1 MRDSGKAVLSRCAA
15 IANEMIRD
23 VEKRHPQAKGDTLLA
38 ILLAAG
44 AHLDRLAEL
53 TDPGALKSELMRVS
67 SSIAEVGALIASSQG
82 NTEEAGKAANN

>member
-44 AHLDRLAEL
+44 AHLDRLSEL
-53 TDPGALKSELMRVS
+53 TDPDALQS
-67 SSIAEVGALIASSQG
+67 VGALIASSQG

>member
-1 MRDSGKAVLSRCAA
+1 MRDSGKAVLSRCAG
-15 IANEMIRD
+15 IANEIIRD

-38 ILLAAG
+38 ILLAAV
-44 AHLDRLAEL
+44 AHLEMLAEL